1 MLISCPKC
9 HSIYEVPDNLIPPSG
24 QKFRCQACA
33 NVWHAL
39 KSDALGYEEENS
51 GDDKPYVEAIE
62 VSEPPYRNY
71 PSDKNPYTVVQENK
85 SGKKTISSKELVK
98 EEGDP
103 DFVAPKPK
111 KKKELTLTSDFGT
124 SFTISMDEK
133 DNKEDDRKAPRL
145 FLDDN
150 EGIKADTTDR
160 LVVEKKKCWFV
171 KTKIFLWLL
180 IVCCMLY
187 LLRAG
192 VVHVYGGAEEYY
204 NKLGL
209 SGYDN
214 QENLEF
220 VDVSISGNE
229 DVVINASIVNNGM
242 FATKVP
248 GVKVDGRNEVFE
260 PKQSFLKAKEKTFV
274 EIKIDGVKGI
284 NSSYNIKF
292 VR

>member
-9 HSIYEVPDNLIPPSG
+9 HSIYDIPDNLIPPAG
-24 QKFRCQACA
+24 QKFRCQACS

-39 KSDALGYEEENS
+39 KSDALGYEE
-51 GDDKPYVEAIE
+51 DKEDEKPIVEAIE
-62 VSEPPYRNY
+62 VKEPPYRNY
-71 PSDKNPYTVVQENK
+71 PSDKNPYSVVQENK

-98 EEGDP
+98 EEGNP
-103 DFVAPKPK
+103 NFVAPKPK

-133 DNKEDDRKAPRL
+133 ESIDDEKKEPHLFGDNKEL
-145 FLDDN
+145 
-150 EGIKADTTDR
+150 KADTTDR
-160 LVVEKKKCWFV
+160 LVVEKRKCWFV
-171 KTKIFLWLL
+171 KTKIFLWML

-192 VVHVYGGAEEYY
+192 VVHVWGDAEEYY

-229 DVVINASIVNNGM
+229 NVVIKASIVNNGM

-260 PKQSFLKAKEKTFV
+260 PKQAFLKAKEKTFV
-274 EIKIDGVKGI
+274 EIKIDGVKGV
-284 NSSYNIKF
+284 NSSFNVKF
-292 VR
+292 VK